1 MKLRPNPLII
11 LILAGLTFF
20 LFYKFAPKTSED
32 PQKSTSPN
40 SPSTSGTPSSSQREN
55 KIDTTNTDTRFTRFL
70 DGRVH
75 WQASFTTSRQLH
87 QSPDPSAD
95 LHLIEQLLSHYR
107 LLHQEN
113 PVGTDNAEIIAQLL
127 GENPKNVFFLDPDLS
142 ALNEHGELLD
152 RWGSPFVFH
161 SLKADLMDIRSP
173 GPDRELWTK
182 DDLSLDHENT
192 EAELRL
198 KP

>member
-1 MKLRPNPLII
+1 MKLRPHPLII

-20 LFYKFAPKTSED
+20 LFFKCTPKTPDGS
-32 PQKSTSPN
+32 QKATSPN
-40 SPSTSGTPSSSQREN
+40 SQSSSSSSSPSSSE
-55 KIDTTNTDTRFTRFL
+55 IDTSNTDPRFTRFL

-95 LHLIEQLLSHYR
+95 LHLIEQLLSQYR
-107 LLHQEN
+107 LVYQEN

-127 GENPKNVFFLDPDLS
+127 GGNPKNVFFLDPNLS

-182 DDLSLDHENT
+182 DDLSLGYEDA

-198 KP
+198 NR

>member
-1 MKLRPNPLII
+1 MNDIEGMEILFMKIFHVRYQF
-11 LILAGLTFF
+11 G
-20 LFYKFAPKTSED
+20 
-32 PQKSTSPN
+32 
-40 SPSTSGTPSSSQREN
+40 G
-55 KIDTTNTDTRFTRFL
+55 
-70 DGRVH
+70 
-75 WQASFTTSRQLH
+75 
-87 QSPDPSAD
+87 
-95 LHLIEQLLSHYR
+95 
-107 LLHQEN
+107 
-113 PVGTDNAEIIAQLL
+113 
-127 GENPKNVFFLDPDLS
+127 NPKNVFFLDPNLS